1 MGARDPEDEFGPGAA
16 RSPES
21 SNRFAPGAWRYGL
34 LALALA
40 IPAALLARS
49 KRWTRRW
56 GLAAPLLSLG
66 ALLFH
71 RDPDRTPPESGVLAP
86 ADGRVSVIREE
97 RHESGESH
105 EPDGENDDSESG
117 SDESGDGSDESGA
130 ESDGETRVRVGVF
143 MNVTD
148 VHVNRAPLGGRVE
161 AVEREPGK
169 HRPAFSKESDNNEKV
184 HLRFADHD
192 VTLIAGAFARRIHPY
207 VEPGDELARGERL
220 GHISFG
226 SRADVLLPPEVDLAD
241 VAVERGQ
248 TVRAGETR
256 LVER

>member
-1 MGARDPEDEFGPGAA
+1 MMGGDTEESGGSGAT
-16 RSPES
+16 RSPDS
-21 SNRFAPGAWRYGL
+21 SKRFAPGAWRYAL
-34 LALALA
+34 LALAVA
-40 IPAALLARS
+40 IPAAVAARS
-49 KRWTRRW
+49 KRWTRRL
-56 GLAAPLLSLG
+56 GLAGPLLSVG

-71 RDPDRTPPESGVLAP
+71 RDPDRSPPESGVLAP

-97 RHESGESH
+97 ECESGGGADES
-105 EPDGENDDSESG
+105 SAG
-117 SDESGDGSDESGA
+117 SDESA
-130 ESDGETRVRVGVF
+130 EETGETRVRVGVF

-161 AVEREPGK
+161 AVEHEPGK

-184 HLRFADHD
+184 HVRFDDHD

-207 VEPGDELARGERL
+207 AEPGDELARGDRL

-226 SRADVLLPPEVDLAD
+226 SRADVLLPPEVDLED

-248 TVRAGETR
+248 TVRAGETK
-256 LVER
+256 LVR